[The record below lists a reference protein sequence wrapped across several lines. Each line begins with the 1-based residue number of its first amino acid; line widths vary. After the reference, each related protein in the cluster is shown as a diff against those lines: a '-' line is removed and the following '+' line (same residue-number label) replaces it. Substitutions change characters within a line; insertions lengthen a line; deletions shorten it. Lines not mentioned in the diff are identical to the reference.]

1 MPRALLFYRISIDR
15 IHSLKLM
22 ASRQPSRPTRQF
34 RISQLIYDTRY
45 RSYTIQLFAL
55 FVFIAFVT
63 WLVHNTLQNLAS
75 QGKDLDFSFLFDAA
89 GYKINQTL
97 IDYDIHSTN
106 LRAAI
111 VGLLNTLLVAALGC
125 VTATVIGTFVGV
137 LRLSKNWLISRLMG
151 VYVETFRN
159 VPVLLWIL
167 LIMAVSTEQL
177 PTPRDFRGEDPAASM
192 LLNDSVAITN
202 RGIYLPMPK
211 FTRDLDQYLG
221 NTLDINFNSILI
233 LFVLAASIYASHR
246 IKLRA
251 DRIQKQTGDRPVI
264 WYWQV
269 GVIVLPTLVVL
280 YALGFH
286 LDYPE
291 FKGFNFDG
299 GLRLRNSLLALWLAL
314 SLYTAA
320 FIGEIVRGGILAIS
334 KGQTEAAEAMGL
346 RPARMMQLVILPQA
360 MRVIV
365 PPVISQYL
373 SLTKNTSLA
382 IAVGYMDI
390 TGTLGGITMNQT
402 GRELECILLLM
413 LVYLCISLTVSAGM
427 NWYNSRVALVER

>member
-1 MPRALLFYRISIDR
+1 
-15 IHSLKLM
+15 M
-22 ASRQPSRPTRQF
+22 ASRGFAHKRRRF
-34 RISQLIYDTRY
+34 RLSLLIYDTRY

-55 FVFIAFVT
+55 FVFIAFIA
-63 WLVHNTLQNLAS
+63 WLVNNTLHNLAS
-75 QGKDLDFSFLFDAA
+75 QGKDLDFSFLFSSA

-111 VGLLNTLLVAALGC
+111 VGLLNTLLVAVLGC
-125 VTATVIGTFVGV
+125 ITATVIGTLVGV
-137 LRLSKNWLISRLMG
+137 FRLSKNWLISRLMG
-151 VYVETFRN
+151 LYVETFRN

-167 LIMAVSTEQL
+167 LTMAILTEQL
-177 PTPRDFRGEDPAASM
+177 PAPRDFRGEDPAATM

-202 RGIYLPMPK
+202 RGFYLPMPK
-211 FTRDLDQYLG
+211 FSRDLDQRFD
-221 NTLDINFNSILI
+221 NSLDINFNSVLI
-233 LFVLAASIYASHR
+233 LFVLASSIYASHR

-251 DRIQKQTGDRPVI
+251 DRIQKQTGNRPTI
-264 WYWQV
+264 WHQQAAV
-269 GVIVLPTLVVL
+269 LVLPTLGLL

-286 LDYPE
+286 LEYPE
-291 FKGFNFDG
+291 LTGFNFDG
-299 GLRLRNSLLALWLAL
+299 GLRLRNSLIALWVAL

-320 FIGEIVRGGILAIS
+320 FIGEIVRGGIMAIS
-334 KGQTEAAEAMGL
+334 KGQSEAAESMGL
-346 RPARMMQLVILPQA
+346 GPVRMMQLVILPQA

-413 LVYLCISLTVSAGM
+413 LVYLLISLAISAVM